1 MLYMNHAKVINFS
14 KKPSKCIWKDFHIL
28 SSQHRE
34 YIYRERFSK
43 DVSLLLT
50 INKSISMQQESTIR
64 MTLCLA
70 ASKLKREELEIGIS
84 SVQDLMVL
92 KKFTD
97 FIRSTGASST
107 QDVMDI
113 CKANSSHVNKLNRII
128 DRNDFLME
136 FFPLL
141 SLRDMRELLSIF
153 KDAKKMQLLEARMQ
167 NK

>member
-1 MLYMNHAKVINFS
+1 
-14 KKPSKCIWKDFHIL
+14 
-28 SSQHRE
+28 
-34 YIYRERFSK
+34 
-43 DVSLLLT
+43 
-50 INKSISMQQESTIR
+50 

-107 QDVMDI
+107 QDVLDI
-113 CKANSSHVNKLNRII
+113 CKANSSKLNRII
-128 DRNDFLME
+128 DRNNFLME

>member
-1 MLYMNHAKVINFS
+1 
-14 KKPSKCIWKDFHIL
+14 
-28 SSQHRE
+28 
-34 YIYRERFSK
+34 
-43 DVSLLLT
+43 
-50 INKSISMQQESTIR
+50 MQQESTIR

-92 KKFTD
+92 KKFTN